1 MLVPPPRLPSS
12 FCHSV
17 GHALARSLSAAIL
30 VPRPPHKMPGEA
42 TETVPATEQELPQ
55 PQAETAVLPMPSA
68 LNVSAALGQPA
79 PAPPCSLA
87 PQQSPLV
94 TANQPSPFPSPSISS
109 TPFEVPFPQPPSETV
124 PLGTAPHTPTFLP
137 HLIGPPISPAALAL
151 ASPMIGPTQKGVRS
165 SSTPLSLVAVAPHS
179 AQKSSVSPPHPPSLP
194 LSVAVA
200 ESGPL
205 ASIAPLEPKASASQ
219 KPSQVV
225 PNLKGAAPNPPDV
238 VGVFPSHLET
248 PLASLPPG
256 LASCP
261 QTLSVTSPIKG
272 IPVSSALVPQ
282 NMLNL
287 NLNRPVSSPAQNTVT
302 PNILPAPPTSLGS
315 PLPLL
320 HHSSLDSPIQPLR
333 QSGPGAV
340 SDPTVS
346 NTISV
351 DHSAAEASY
360 PSERSVI
367 PPLPSR
373 HELVSDSVA
382 ALSVRA
388 PASALAPS
396 VDRGN
401 SAVTSVICSP
411 PGCSGTAAA
420 LLSPTA
426 SLIPKGSNVTQ
437 QPLVTQIP
445 ASPKTGLK
453 ETPVSSV
460 GANQPAVDN
469 RSTISIAPA
478 TFMSP
483 PVSSGPVSSKDVTSP
498 ASSLV
503 AAAAPV
509 SATLGMPVAP
519 PPATEGL
526 KNLPASAL
534 VNVGA
539 PISPTQLGLCTRKD
553 PTLLPLAVAAHKES
567 PSPQSTLLLEVPSGA
582 TATKTAEGPAP
593 VVRAANATNSSLGAA
608 PSTAIKTDPVS
619 LSLKCPVAA
628 PAMAPLVL
636 ESSDPKEL
644 APRTVKGASA
654 SKTSITTT
662 SPLVPL
668 APEVCP
674 VSVAFNPQD
683 VSLSTTTE
691 ALAPEIPRSLPFPA
705 PIPTGISFSGT
716 KKGISS
722 VVSLA
727 SSPEEHPED
736 LGASVSSKGTM
747 VYPADSLSGM
757 SPQTKRPSSK
767 KGSPI
772 PDVSP
777 ATLSSLSPLEAA
789 LLPGTCLSFQGPTDS
804 LELSPVPSSSK
815 GTPVPSTVAPP
826 FPAPTETSIS
836 PQKAP
841 VTLFFKDTPAVP
853 AEIPPSPPKTMEATA
868 SKLVP
873 LIQPPKVA
881 PIVPDVTPTSPKNTP
896 ATPVP
901 KDTSATLS
909 LKSVPAMTSLSPPK
923 APAAPCPTGAPTAPT
938 EIAPSLKNAPATI
951 TPKVATTLPDVTPP
965 SPQKTPKSPKG
976 TPAVTPSSPPKS
988 EAFSEPLTSLS
999 LKGAPTA
1006 LAGPTSPTRTPKTAA
1021 PKETLPEGVP
1031 TVPLEISPSL
1041 KKTSKTVASSESSAS
1056 SSKRAPKISAPKETP
1071 TPSDGVT
1078 TASLEIPPSPKTEAP
1093 KEIPVTSS
1101 PKGAPATLAESPASV
1116 KKLPKTAPKET
1127 PATPSVGVLAVPVEI
1142 SPSPKKAS
1150 KTAAPNE
1157 NSTSSQKKSPKTSA
1171 PPSEGVTTAL
1181 PEITPSPKKGPKTTA
1196 QKQIPVTS
1204 SPKGAPAALAESPAS
1219 PKRSSKTATP
1229 KETPATPS
1237 PELVTAVPLEIPLSP
1252 KKTPQSAAPKE
1263 SSAPSSGVMTAPQE
1277 IPHSPTTAAP
1287 KQVPMTPSTKGA
1299 PTILA
1304 ESPASPKKASK
1315 TAAPKEAPIT
1325 PSPEGVT
1332 AVPVEISPSSKK
1344 APKTAAPKE
1353 NSATSSP
1360 KKLPKT
1366 AAPKE
1371 TPTTSEGVTIAP
1383 LELPSPKQVPGTPST
1398 KGAPTTLAESP
1409 ASPKKASKTAVPK
1422 EAPTTPSSEG
1432 ISAMPL
1438 EMALSPKKA
1447 PKTAAPKENSAVPSP
1462 KRSPKTAAPKEASA
1476 SSSEGVTTA
1485 PQEISPPIAAPKQVP
1500 VTPSTKGAPTNL
1512 AESPASPKKAPKT
1525 VASKETSVTPSP
1537 QRASRTAAP
1546 KETPATPT
1554 PESVTA
1560 VPLEIPLS
1568 PQKTSKTAT
1577 PKETSAMSTS
1587 QRTSKTSTPKEIPAQ
1602 PSKGVSVGPLET
1614 PSPRKTP
1621 KLSGPKEA
1629 PIIPSPEGV
1638 VAGPLEIPSAPKKA
1652 PKMAGPKE
1660 TPSKLSSEGVTAV
1673 PLEIARSPKKTSKTA
1688 APKENS
1694 AMPSAKRSLKTA
1706 APKETEPS
1714 SKGVITAPLE
1724 TVPFPQKAHKTA
1736 GPNKTPA
1743 VSPEGVTTAPREN
1756 PPTLQKASAPIAPRA
1771 IPADT
1776 QEITVSLRETPIT
1789 PAILPVKNPSSRKKA
1804 ATPVALKE
1812 APAVLSPSAVPAIIP
1827 PSPSKSP
1834 KTPSSKKAPRTSPP
1848 EEFLA
1853 DPSLEAVTT
1862 SLPEMASSSQK
1873 APATTAPK
1881 ENSATQSVK
1890 CNSTVTAVSPISK
1903 KTPAAPSPGGAS
1915 TAPTGTSLSPSPPV
1929 KIFSSKKAPVPTSP
1943 ERAPIAPTAVATR
1956 EVTTVPTSKKAPAT
1970 ETSKETSTAPSPKET
1985 PTISSVVPISPKEI
1999 PTASFSQRSQAPK
2012 ETLGTSTSKGV
2023 VTPTINSPLAPK
2035 KAPSSKEVPILSSIT
2050 PSPKDSPPSTGTV
2063 SPQASEKL
2071 PAKKDVLA
2079 APTSES
2085 ALVITTPVQKGPKAK
2100 KNSSKCSD
2108 PSTKKDTKGLLS
2120 AVALAP
2126 QTVNVEKDSS
2136 KSAKA
2141 LPVCPAKG
2149 NVCLHSPKG
2158 PEAASPESQIA
2169 TPLTAITSDKALP
2182 EAESAPVT
2190 PKPTPP
2196 APLTLAPSPVPPLLP
2211 KQPFLQSSSGS
2222 VLESPSKLPAPADED
2237 ELPPLI
2243 PPEVVSGGVPF
2254 QPVLVN
2260 MPTPKPAGIPAPA
2273 PSAKHPVL
2281 KNDKGSGTES
2291 DSDESVPELEEQDST
2306 QTATQQAQLAAAAE
2320 IDEEPVSKAKQSRS
2334 EKKARKAMSKLGLRQ
2349 VTGVTRV
2356 TIRKS
2361 KNILFVITKPD
2372 VYKSP
2377 ASDTYIVFGEAKIE
2391 DLSQQAQLAAAEKFK
2406 VQGEAVSNIQ
2416 ENTQTPTVQEESEE
2430 EEVDETGV
2438 EVKDIELVMSQANV
2452 SRAKAVRAL
2461 KNNSN
2466 DIVNA
2471 IMELTM

>member
-1 MLVPPPRLPSS
+1 MLVPPPQLPAS

-30 VPRPPHKMPGEA
+30 VPCPPHKYLTLGWAGAFPQLIRASCLFPSEMPGEA

-55 PQAETAVLPMPSA
+55 PQAETAVLPMSSA
-68 LNVSAALGQPA
+68 LNVSAAVGQPA

-94 TANQPSPFPSPSISS
+94 IANQPSPFPSPSISS
-109 TPFEVPFPQPPSETV
+109 TPFEVPFPQPSSETV
-124 PLGTAPHTPTFLP
+124 PLGPAPHTPTFLP

-151 ASPMIGPTQKGVRS
+151 ASPMIGLTQKGARS

-179 AQKSSVSPPHPPSLP
+179 AQKSSVSAPHPPSLP
-194 LSVAVA
+194 SSVAVA

-205 ASIAPLEPKASASQ
+205 ASIAPLEPKVSTSQ

-225 PNLKGAAPNPPDV
+225 PNLKGTAPSPPDV

-248 PLASLPPG
+248 PLASVPLG

-261 QTLSVTSPIKG
+261 QTLSHTSPVKG
-272 IPVSSALVPQ
+272 IPISSALVPQ

-287 NLNRPVSSPAQNTVT
+287 NLNRPVSSPAQNTIT

-320 HHSSLDSPIQPLR
+320 HHGSLGSPIQPLH

-351 DHSAAEASY
+351 DHSAVEASY
-360 PSERSVI
+360 PSEPSVI

-373 HELVSDSVA
+373 HELVADSIG
-382 ALSVRA
+382 ALSVGT

-411 PGCSGTAAA
+411 PGCSGTTAAS
-420 LLSPTA
+420 LSPLA

-453 ETPVSSV
+453 EAPVSCV
-460 GANQPAVDN
+460 GAIQPAMVN
-469 RSTISIAPA
+469 PSTISIAPA

-483 PVSSGPVSSKDVTSP
+483 SVSSGPVSNKDITSP

-503 AAAAPV
+503 APAAPV
-509 SATLGMPVAP
+509 SATLGVPVSS

-526 KNLPASAL
+526 KNLPTSAL
-534 VNVGA
+534 VNVEA
-539 PISPTQLGLCTRKD
+539 PISPAQVGVCTGKD
-553 PTLLPLAVAAHKES
+553 PTLLPLAAYKES
-567 PSPQSTLLLEVPSGA
+567 PSPQSTSLLD
-582 TATKTAEGPAP
+582 TATKKTAEGPSP
-593 VVRAANATNSSLGAA
+593 VARAAIATSSSLGAD

-628 PAMAPLVL
+628 PAMAPFLL

-644 APRTVKGASA
+644 PPRTVKGASA
-654 SKTSITTT
+654 SKTSITIS

-668 APEVCP
+668 ASEVCP
-674 VSVAFNPQD
+674 MSVAFNPQN

-705 PIPTGISFSGT
+705 PVPTGISFSGA
-716 KKGISS
+716 KKVEGISS

-727 SSPEEHPED
+727 SSPEGHTED
-736 LGASVSSKGTM
+736 SGGSVSSKGTL

-767 KGSPI
+767 KGSAI
-772 PDVSP
+772 SDVSP

-789 LLPGTCLSFQGPTDS
+789 LLPGACLSFQDSTDS
-804 LELSPVPSSSK
+804 LELSPVSSSSK

-826 FPAPTETSIS
+826 FHKGAPIAPTETSIS

-841 VTLFFKDTPAVP
+841 ATLFFKDSPTVP
-853 AEIPPSPPKTMEATA
+853 AEIPPSPPKTIEATA
-868 SKLVP
+868 PKLVP
-873 LIQPPKVA
+873 LIQLPKVA
-881 PIVPDVTPTSPKNTP
+881 PIVPDVTPTSPKKTP
-896 ATPVP
+896 TTPVP

-909 LKSVPAMTSLSPPK
+909 LKSVPAVTSLSPPK
-923 APAAPCPTGAPTAPT
+923 APAAPSPNGAPIAPT
-938 EIAPSLKNAPATI
+938 EIASSLKNAPATI
-951 TPKVATTLPDVTPP
+951 TPKVATTLPDVTSP

-976 TPAVTPSSPPKS
+976 APAVTPPSPPKS
-988 EAFSEPLTSLS
+988 EAFSEPLISLS

-1041 KKTSKTVASSESSAS
+1041 KKTSKTVVPSESSTAS
-1056 SSKRAPKISAPKETP
+1056 SSKRSPKISAPKETP

-1078 TASLEIPPSPKTEAP
+1078 TASLEIPPSPKTVSP
-1093 KEIPVTSS
+1093 KEVPVTSS
-1101 PKGAPATLAESPASV
+1101 PKGAPATLAESPASL
-1116 KKLPKTAPKET
+1116 KKLPKTVAPKET
-1127 PATPSVGVLAVPVEI
+1127 SATPPVGVLAVPVEI

-1157 NSTSSQKKSPKTSA
+1157 NSTSSPKKSPKTSA
-1171 PPSEGVTTAL
+1171 PPSEGVTTAPL
-1181 PEITPSPKKGPKTTA
+1181 EITPSPKKSPRTTA
-1196 QKQIPVTS
+1196 QKQIPATS
-1204 SPKGAPAALAESPAS
+1204 SPKGAPTTLAESPAS
-1219 PKRSSKTATP
+1219 PKRSPKTATP

-1237 PELVTAVPLEIPLSP
+1237 PEGVTAVPLQISLSP
-1252 KKTPQSAAPKE
+1252 KRAPQSAVPKE
-1263 SSAPSSGVMTAPQE
+1263 SSAPSSEEVLSAPQE
-1277 IPHSPTTAAP
+1277 ISHSPATAAP
-1287 KQVPMTPSTKGA
+1287 KQVPVTPSTKGA
-1299 PTILA
+1299 PTTLT

-1315 TAAPKEAPIT
+1315 TAAPKETPIT
-1325 PSPEGVT
+1325 PSSEGIT
-1332 AVPVEISPSSKK
+1332 AVPVEISLSSKK

-1360 KKLPKT
+1360 KRLP
-1366 AAPKE
+1366 
-1371 TPTTSEGVTIAP
+1371 
-1383 LELPSPKQVPGTPST
+1383 
-1398 KGAPTTLAESP
+1398 
-1409 ASPKKASKTAVPK
+1409 KTAVPK

-1432 ISAMPL
+1432 ITAMPL

-1462 KRSPKTAAPKEASA
+1462 KKSPKTAAPKEALA
-1476 SSSEGVTTA
+1476 PSSEGVTTA
-1485 PQEISPPIAAPKQVP
+1485 PQEISSTPIAAPKQVP
-1500 VTPSTKGAPTNL
+1500 MTKGAPATL
-1512 AESPASPKKAPKT
+1512 AESPASAKKTPKT
-1525 VASKETSVTPSP
+1525 AAPKETSVTPSP
-1537 QRASRTAAP
+1537 QRASRTTTP
-1546 KETPATPT
+1546 KETPATTT
-1554 PESVTA
+1554 PESVAA

-1577 PKETSAMSTS
+1577 PKETSAMTTS
-1587 QRTSKTSTPKEIPAQ
+1587 QRASKTSTPKEIPAQ

-1614 PSPRKTP
+1614 PSPRKAP
-1621 KLSGPKEA
+1621 KMSGPKEA
-1629 PIIPSPEGV
+1629 PTVPSPEGV
-1638 VAGPLEIPSAPKKA
+1638 IAGPLEIPSAPKKA

-1660 TPSKLSSEGVTAV
+1660 TPAKLSSEEVTAV
-1673 PLEIARSPKKTSKTA
+1673 PLEITCSPKKTSKTA

-1694 AMPSAKRSLKTA
+1694 AMPSPKRSLKTA
-1706 APKETEPS
+1706 APKETSTPS
-1714 SKGVITAPLE
+1714 SKGVTTAPLE
-1724 TVPFPQKAHKTA
+1724 PVSFPQKALKTA
-1736 GPNKTPA
+1736 EPKEIPA
-1743 VSPEGVTTAPREN
+1743 VSPEGVTTAPCEN
-1756 PPTLQKASAPIAPRA
+1756 PPSLQKASAPTAPRA
-1771 IPADT
+1771 IPAYT
-1776 QEITVSLRETPIT
+1776 QEIAVSFGETPIT
-1789 PAILPVKNPSSRKKA
+1789 PAVPPVKNPSSRKKA
-1804 ATPVALKE
+1804 TAMPVALKE
-1812 APAVLSPSAVPAIIP
+1812 APAALSPSAAPAMIP

-1834 KTPSSKKAPRTSPP
+1834 KASSSKKAPRTSPP
-1848 EEFLA
+1848 KEFLA
-1853 DPSLEAVTT
+1853 DPSLEAVT

-1881 ENSATQSVK
+1881 ENSTTQSIK
-1890 CNSTVTAVSPISK
+1890 CNSTITTVTPISK

-1915 TAPTGTSLSPSPPV
+1915 IAPTGTSLSPNPPV
-1929 KIFSSKKAPVPTSP
+1929 KIFPSNKALAPTSP
-1943 ERAPIAPTAVATR
+1943 ERAPI
-1956 EVTTVPTSKKAPAT
+1956 VPTSKKVLAT
-1970 ETSKETSTAPSPKET
+1970 ETSKEASTAPSPKGT
-1985 PTISSVVPISPKEI
+1985 PTISSVVPISSKEI
-1999 PTASFSQRSQAPK
+1999 PTTSFSQRSQAPK
-2012 ETLGTSTSKGV
+2012 ETLETSTSKGA
-2023 VTPTINSPLAPK
+2023 VTPTINSPLAQK
-2035 KAPSSKEVPILSSIT
+2035 RAPSSKEVPILSSIT
-2050 PSPKDSPPSTGTV
+2050 PYPKDSPPSTGTV

-2071 PAKKDVLA
+2071 PAKDPAALKEALA
-2079 APTSES
+2079 APTPES
-2085 ALVITTPVQKGPKAK
+2085 ALVITTPVHKGPKAK
-2100 KNSSKCSD
+2100 KNSSPPKCSD

-2126 QTVNVEKDSS
+2126 QTVTVEKDSS

-2158 PEAASPESQIA
+2158 PEGASPQSQIA
-2169 TPLTAITSDKALP
+2169 TPTTAVTFDKALP
-2182 EAESAPVT
+2182 EAGSAPVT
-2190 PKPTPP
+2190 PKPTLP

>member
-1 MLVPPPRLPSS
+1 MWVPPPRLPAS
-12 FCHSV
+12 FCSSV

-30 VPRPPHKMPGEA
+30 VPRPQHKMPGEA

-55 PQAETAVLPMPSA
+55 PQAETAVLPMSSA

-109 TPFEVPFPQPPSETV
+109 TPFEVSFPQPSSETTV

-151 ASPMIGPTQKGVRS
+151 ASPMIGPAQKGVRS
-165 SSTPLSLVAVAPHS
+165 SLTPLSLVAVAPHS
-179 AQKSSVSPPHPPSLP
+179 AQKSSISPPHPPSLP
-194 LSVAVA
+194 SSVAVA

-205 ASIAPLEPKASASQ
+205 ASIAPLEPKTSSK

-225 PNLKGAAPNPPDV
+225 PNLKSATPSPPDV

-248 PLASLPPG
+248 PLTSAPPG

-261 QTLSVTSPIKG
+261 QTPSITSPIKG
-272 IPVSSALVPQ
+272 ISISSALMPQ

-287 NLNRPVSSPAQNTVT
+287 NLNRPVSSPAQNT
-302 PNILPAPPTSLGS
+302 PHILPAPPTSLGS

-320 HHSSLDSPIQPLR
+320 HHSSLDSPVRPLR

-351 DHSAAEASY
+351 DHSAVETSY
-360 PSERSVI
+360 PSERTVI
-367 PPLPSR
+367 PPPPSR
-373 HELVSDSVA
+373 HELVADSVA
-382 ALSVRA
+382 ALSVGT

-411 PGCSGTAAA
+411 PGSLAATTAATS
-420 LLSPTA
+420 LSPMA

-437 QPLVTQIP
+437 QLLVTQIP
-445 ASPKTGLK
+445 ASSKTGLK
-453 ETPVSSV
+453 ETPVSCV
-460 GANQPAVDN
+460 GATQPALDN
-469 RSTISIAPA
+469 PSTISVAPA

-483 PVSSGPVSSKDVTSP
+483 PVSSGPVSSKDETSP

-503 AAAAPV
+503 VPAAPV
-509 SATLGMPVAP
+509 SATLEVPVSP

-526 KNLPASAL
+526 KSLPTPAL

-539 PISPTQLGLCTRKD
+539 PISPAQVGLCTRKD
-553 PTLLPLAVAAHKES
+553 PTLLPLALAAHKQS
-567 PSPQSTLLLEVPSGA
+567 PSPQSSALLEVPSRA
-582 TATKTAEGPAP
+582 TATKTTEGPAP
-593 VVRAANATNSSLGAA
+593 VARAAIATSSFPGAD

-619 LSLKCPVAA
+619 LSLKCPVTA
-628 PAMAPLVL
+628 PAMAQFLL

-644 APRTVKGASA
+644 APRTVTGASA

-662 SPLVPL
+662 APLVPL
-668 APEVCP
+668 ASEVCP
-674 VSVAFNPQD
+674 VSVGFNPQN

-705 PIPTGISFSGT
+705 PIPAGISFSGA
-716 KKGISS
+716 KKVEDISY

-727 SSPEEHPED
+727 SSPEGHPED
-736 LGASVSSKGTM
+736 SGASVSSEGTL
-747 VYPADSLSGM
+747 VYSLSDM

-767 KGSPI
+767 KGSAI

-789 LLPGTCLSFQGPTDS
+789 LFPGACLSFQGPTDS
-804 LELSPVPSSSK
+804 LELSPIPSSSK
-815 GTPVPSTVAPP
+815 GTPVPSTVALP
-826 FPAPTETSIS
+826 FPQGAPVAPTETSMS

-841 VTLFFKDTPAVP
+841 ATLVFKDNPAVP
-853 AEIPPSPPKTMEATA
+853 AEIPPSPPKTVEATA

-873 LIQPPKVA
+873 LIQPPKVT
-881 PIVPDVTPTSPKNTP
+881 PIVPDVTPTSPKKTP
-896 ATPVP
+896 ITPVP
-901 KDTSATLS
+901 KDTSATQS
-909 LKSVPAMTSLSPPK
+909 LKSVPAVTSLSPSK
-923 APAAPCPTGAPTAPT
+923 APAAPSLNGASIAPTDV
-938 EIAPSLKNAPATI
+938 APSLKNAPATI
-951 TPKVATTLPDVTPP
+951 TPKVAATLPDVSSP

-976 TPAVTPSSPPKS
+976 APAVTLPSPPKS
-988 EAFSEPLTSLS
+988 EVFSEPLTSL
-999 LKGAPTA
+999 KGTPTA
-1006 LAGPTSPTRTPKTAA
+1006 VAGPISPTRTPKTSA
-1021 PKETLPEGVP
+1021 L
-1031 TVPLEISPSL
+1031 
-1041 KKTSKTVASSESSAS
+1041 SESSTAS
-1056 SSKRAPKISAPKETP
+1056 SSKRSPKISAPRETA

-1078 TASLEIPPSPKTEAP
+1078 TASLEIPPAPKTVAP
-1093 KEIPVTSS
+1093 KEVPVTSS
-1101 PKGAPATLAESPASV
+1101 PKGAPATLAESPASL
-1116 KKLPKTAPKET
+1116 KKLPKTAVPKET
-1127 PATPSVGVLAVPVEI
+1127 PATPSVGVLAGPIEV

-1150 KTAAPNE
+1150 KMAAPNE
-1157 NSTSSQKKSPKTSA
+1157 NSTSSPKRTPKTAAPKEISA
-1171 PPSEGVTTAL
+1171 PPSEGVTTAPL
-1181 PEITPSPKKGPKTTA
+1181 EITPLKKAPKTTA
-1196 QKQIPVTS
+1196 QKQIPMTS
-1204 SPKGAPAALAESPAS
+1204 SPKAAPSILAESPAS
-1219 PKRSSKTATP
+1219 PKRTP

-1237 PELVTAVPLEIPLSP
+1237 PEGVTAVPLEIALSP
-1252 KKTPQSAAPKE
+1252 QKAPQSAASKV
-1263 SSAPSSGVMTAPQE
+1263 SSPLSSGVMTAPQE
-1277 IPHSPTTAAP
+1277 IPHSPPTAAP
-1287 KQVPMTPSTKGA
+1287 KQVPVNPSTKGA
-1299 PTILA
+1299 PNTLA

-1315 TAAPKEAPIT
+1315 TAAPKE
-1325 PSPEGVT
+1325 
-1332 AVPVEISPSSKK
+1332 
-1344 APKTAAPKE
+1344 
-1353 NSATSSP
+1353 
-1360 KKLPKT
+1360 
-1366 AAPKE
+1366 
-1371 TPTTSEGVTIAP
+1371 
-1383 LELPSPKQVPGTPST
+1383 
-1398 KGAPTTLAESP
+1398 
-1409 ASPKKASKTAVPK
+1409 
-1422 EAPTTPSSEG
+1422 
-1432 ISAMPL
+1432 
-1438 EMALSPKKA
+1438 
-1447 PKTAAPKENSAVPSP
+1447 
-1462 KRSPKTAAPKEASA
+1462 
-1476 SSSEGVTTA
+1476 
-1485 PQEISPPIAAPKQVP
+1485 
-1500 VTPSTKGAPTNL
+1500 
-1512 AESPASPKKAPKT
+1512 
-1525 VASKETSVTPSP
+1525 TSVTPSP
-1537 QRASRTAAP
+1537 QRVSRTTAP

-1554 PESVTA
+1554 PESITA

-1577 PKETSAMSTS
+1577 PKETSTSTS
-1587 QRTSKTSTPKEIPAQ
+1587 QRASKTSTPKEILAQ

-1614 PSPRKTP
+1614 PSPRKAP
-1621 KLSGPKEA
+1621 KMSGPKEA
-1629 PIIPSPEGV
+1629 PTVPEGV
-1638 VAGPLEIPSAPKKA
+1638 IAGPLEIPSAPKKA
-1652 PKMAGPKE
+1652 PKMSGPKE
-1660 TPSKLSSEGVTAV
+1660 TPAKLCSEGVTAV
-1673 PLEIARSPKKTSKTA
+1673 PLEITRSPKKTSKTA
-1688 APKENS
+1688 SLKENS
-1694 AMPSAKRSLKTA
+1694 AIPSPKRSLKTA
-1706 APKETEPS
+1706 TPKETSTPS
-1714 SKGVITAPLE
+1714 SKGVTTAPLE
-1724 TVPFPQKAHKTA
+1724 TVPFPQKALKTA
-1736 GPNKTPA
+1736 GPKETPA
-1743 VSPEGVTTAPREN
+1743 VSSEGVTTAPCEN
-1756 PPTLQKASAPIAPRA
+1756 PPTLQKASAPTSPRA

-1776 QEITVSLRETPIT
+1776 QEIAVSLPETPMT
-1789 PAILPVKNPSSRKKA
+1789 PAVSPVKNPSSGKKA
-1804 ATPVALKE
+1804 SMPGALKE
-1812 APAVLSPSAVPAIIP
+1812 APAAQSPSAAPDMIP
-1827 PSPSKSP
+1827 PSPSKRP
-1834 KTPSSKKAPRTSPP
+1834 KMPSSKKAPRTSPP
-1848 EEFLA
+1848 KEFLA
-1853 DPSLEAVTT
+1853 DPSLEAITT
-1862 SLPEMASSSQK
+1862 SLPEMASSLQK

-1881 ENSATQSVK
+1881 ESSTTQSVK
-1890 CNSTVTAVSPISK
+1890 CNSTVKTVTPISK
-1903 KTPAAPSPGGAS
+1903 KIPAAPSPGGAS
-1915 TAPTGTSLSPSPPV
+1915 TAPTGISLSPSTPV
-1929 KIFSSKKAPVPTSP
+1929 KIFPSNKAPAPTSP
-1943 ERAPIAPTAVATR
+1943 ERALITPTAVATR

-1970 ETSKETSTAPSPKET
+1970 ETSKETSTAPSPKGT
-1985 PTISSVVPISPKEI
+1985 PSISSVVPISPREV

-2012 ETLGTSTSKGV
+2012 EILETSTSKGV
-2023 VTPTINSPLAPK
+2023 VTPTINSPLAAK
-2035 KAPSSKEVPILSSIT
+2035 KASSSKEVPT
-2050 PSPKDSPPSTGTV
+2050 KDSPPSTGTV

-2071 PAKKDVLA
+2071 PLKKDPTALKEVFA
-2079 APTSES
+2079 APTPES

-2100 KNSSKCSD
+2100 KNSSPPKCSD

-2126 QTVNVEKDSS
+2126 LTVPVEKDSS
-2136 KSAKA
+2136 KSAK
-2141 LPVCPAKG
+2141 G
-2149 NVCLHSPKG
+2149 NICLHSPKG

-2169 TPLTAITSDKALP
+2169 TPLAAITSDKALP
-2182 EAESAPVT
+2182 ETGSAPVT
-2190 PKPTPP
+2190 PKSTPP

-2211 KQPFLQSSSGS
+2211 KQPFLQSSSES

>member
-1 MLVPPPRLPSS
+1 MLAPPPRLPSS

-17 GHALARSLSAAIL
+17 GHALPRSLSAAIL
-30 VPRPPHKMPGEA
+30 VPRPSHKMPGEA

-55 PQAETAVLPMPSA
+55 PQAETAVLPMSSA
-68 LNVSAALGQPA
+68 LNVSAALGQSA

-109 TPFEVPFPQPPSETV
+109 TPFEVPFPQPSSETV

-151 ASPMIGPTQKGVRS
+151 ASPMIGPTQKGARS
-165 SSTPLSLVAVAPHS
+165 SLTPLSLVAVAPHS

-194 LSVAVA
+194 SSVAVV

-205 ASIAPLEPKASASQ
+205 SSIAPLEPTASTSQ

-225 PNLKGAAPNPPDV
+225 PSLKGAAPSPPDV

-248 PLASLPPG
+248 SLASPPPG

-272 IPVSSALVPQ
+272 IPISSALVPQ

-287 NLNRPVSSPAQNTVT
+287 NLNRPVSSPAQNTIT
-302 PNILPAPPTSLGS
+302 PNILPAPPTPLGS
-315 PLPLL
+315 PLPLV
-320 HHSSLDSPIQPLR
+320 HHSSLDSPVQPLR

-351 DHSAAEASY
+351 AHSAVEASY
-360 PSERSVI
+360 PSERSII

-373 HELVSDSVA
+373 HELVAGSVA
-382 ALSVRA
+382 ALSVRT
-388 PASALAPS
+388 PASALVPS
-396 VDRGN
+396 VDKSN
-401 SAVTSVICSP
+401 SAVTGVICSP

-420 LLSPTA
+420 SLSPMA

-453 ETPVSSV
+453 ETPVPCV
-460 GANQPAVDN
+460 GTIQPAMDN
-469 RSTISIAPA
+469 PSTISVAPA

-483 PVSSGPVSSKDVTSP
+483 PVSSGPASTKDVTSP

-503 AAAAPV
+503 TPAAPV
-509 SATLGMPVAP
+509 SASLGVPVSP

-526 KNLPASAL
+526 KNLPTSAL

-539 PISPTQLGLCTRKD
+539 PISPTQVGLCTRKD
-553 PTLLPLAVAAHKES
+553 PTLFALAAHKES
-567 PSPQSTLLLEVPSGA
+567 PSPQSTSLLEVPSGA
-582 TATKTAEGPAP
+582 TETKTAEGPAP
-593 VVRAANATNSSLGAA
+593 VARTAIATSSSLGAD

-619 LSLKCPVAA
+619 LSLKCPVVA
-628 PAMAPLVL
+628 PAMAPFLL

-668 APEVCP
+668 ASEICP
-674 VSVAFNPQD
+674 VSVAFNPQN

-691 ALAPEIPRSLPFPA
+691 ASAPEIPRSLSFPA
-705 PIPTGISFSGT
+705 PIPTGISFSGA
-716 KKGISS
+716 KKVEGISS

-727 SSPEEHPED
+727 SSPEGHPED
-736 LGASVSSKGTM
+736 SGASVSSKGTLI
-747 VYPADSLSGM
+747 YPADSLSSM

-767 KGSPI
+767 KGSAI

-789 LLPGTCLSFQGPTDS
+789 LLPGACLSFQGPTDS
-804 LELSPVPSSSK
+804 VELSRVPSSSK
-815 GTPVPSTVAPP
+815 GIPIPSTVAPP

-841 VTLFFKDTPAVP
+841 ATLFFKDTPAVP
-853 AEIPPSPPKTMEATA
+853 AEIPPSPTKTIEATA

-881 PIVPDVTPTSPKNTP
+881 PIVPDVTPTSPQKTP
-896 ATPVP
+896 AALP

-909 LKSVPAMTSLSPPK
+909 LKSVPAVTSLSPPK
-923 APAAPCPTGAPTAPT
+923 APAAPSPNGAPIAPT

-951 TPKVATTLPDVTPP
+951 TPKVATTLSDVTSP

-976 TPAVTPSSPPKS
+976 APAMTPPSPPKS

-1041 KKTSKTVASSESSAS
+1041 KNTSKTVGPSESSTAS
-1056 SSKRAPKISAPKETP
+1056 SSKRSPKISVPKETP
-1071 TPSDGVT
+1071 TPSDGVI
-1078 TASLEIPPSPKTEAP
+1078 TASLEIPPSPKTVAP
-1093 KEIPVTSS
+1093 KEVPVTSS
-1101 PKGAPATLAESPASV
+1101 PKGAPATLAESPASL
-1116 KKLPKTAPKET
+1116 KKLPKTAAPKET
-1127 PATPSVGVLAVPVEI
+1127 PATPSIGVLAVPVEI
-1142 SPSPKKAS
+1142 SPSPKKS
-1150 KTAAPNE
+1150 PKTAAPKE
-1157 NSTSSQKKSPKTSA
+1157 ISA
-1171 PPSEGVTTAL
+1171 PPSEGVTTAS
-1181 PEITPSPKKGPKTTA
+1181 PEITPSPKKAPKTTA

-1204 SPKGAPAALAESPAS
+1204 SPKGAPTALAESPAS
-1219 PKRSSKTATP
+1219 PKRSS
-1229 KETPATPS
+1229 ETPATPS
-1237 PELVTAVPLEIPLSP
+1237 PEGVTAVPLEIPLSP
-1252 KKTPQSAAPKE
+1252 KKAPQSAAPKE
-1263 SSAPSSGVMTAPQE
+1263 SSALSSDGVTTVPQE
-1277 IPHSPTTAAP
+1277 IPHFPPTAAP
-1287 KQVPMTPSTKGA
+1287 KQVP
-1299 PTILA
+1299 
-1304 ESPASPKKASK
+1304 
-1315 TAAPKEAPIT
+1315 
-1325 PSPEGVT
+1325 V
-1332 AVPVEISPSSKK
+1332 
-1344 APKTAAPKE
+1344 
-1353 NSATSSP
+1353 
-1360 KKLPKT
+1360 
-1366 AAPKE
+1366 
-1371 TPTTSEGVTIAP
+1371 
-1383 LELPSPKQVPGTPST
+1383 TPST

-1409 ASPKKASKTAVPK
+1409 ASPKKASKTAAPKETPITPSSEGITAVPVEVSPSSKKAPKTAAPKENSVTASPKRLPKTTAPKETPATSEGLAIVPLELPSPKRGPKTAVPK
-1422 EAPTTPSSEG
+1422 EAPTTPSSED
-1432 ISAMPL
+1432 ITAMPL

-1476 SSSEGVTTA
+1476 PSSEGVTTA
-1485 PQEISPPIAAPKQVP
+1485 PQEISSPLVAAPKQVP
-1500 VTPSTKGAPTNL
+1500 VTPSTKGAPTL
-1512 AESPASPKKAPKT
+1512 AESPASPKRAPKT
-1525 VASKETSVTPSP
+1525 AAPKETSVTPSP
-1537 QRASRTAAP
+1537 QRASRTAAS

-1568 PQKTSKTAT
+1568 PQKTSKTAA
-1577 PKETSAMSTS
+1577 PKETSATSTS

-1614 PSPRKTP
+1614 SSPRKAP
-1621 KLSGPKEA
+1621 KMSGPKDA
-1629 PIIPSPEGV
+1629 PTVPSPEGV
-1638 VAGPLEIPSAPKKA
+1638 VDGPLEIPSAPKKV
-1652 PKMAGPKE
+1652 PKMAGPRE
-1660 TPSKLSSEGVTAV
+1660 TPAKLSSEGVTAG
-1673 PLEIARSPKKTSKTA
+1673 PLEITRSPKKTSKTA

-1694 AMPSAKRSLKTA
+1694 AMPSPKRSPKTA
-1706 APKETEPS
+1706 APKETKPS

-1724 TVPFPQKAHKTA
+1724 TVPFPQKALKTA
-1736 GPNKTPA
+1736 GPKETPA
-1743 VSPEGVTTAPREN
+1743 VSPEGVTTAPCEN
-1756 PPTLQKASAPIAPRA
+1756 PPTLQKASAPTAPRA
-1771 IPADT
+1771 NPADT
-1776 QEITVSLRETPIT
+1776 QDAVSLGETPIT
-1789 PAILPVKNPSSRKKA
+1789 PAVPPVKNASSRKKA
-1804 ATPVALKE
+1804 AMPVALKE
-1812 APAVLSPSAVPAIIP
+1812 TPAALSPNAAPAMIP

-1848 EEFLA
+1848 KEFLT
-1853 DPSLEAVTT
+1853 DPSLDAVTT
-1862 SLPEMASSSQK
+1862 SLPEVASSSQK
-1873 APATTAPK
+1873 APATAAPK
-1881 ENSATQSVK
+1881 ENSTTQPIK
-1890 CNSTVTAVSPISK
+1890 CNSTVTTVTPISK

-1915 TAPTGTSLSPSPPV
+1915 TAPSGTSLSQSPPV
-1929 KIFSSKKAPVPTSP
+1929 KIFPSDKAPVSTSP

-1970 ETSKETSTAPSPKET
+1970 ETSKETSTAPSPKGT
-1985 PTISSVVPISPKEI
+1985 PTISSMVPVSPKEV

-2012 ETLGTSTSKGV
+2012 ETLETSTSKGV
-2023 VTPTINSPLAPK
+2023 ATPTINSPLAPK

-2050 PSPKDSPPSTGTV
+2050 PFPKDSPPSTGTI
-2063 SPQASEKL
+2063 SPLASEKL
-2071 PAKKDVLA
+2071 PAKKNPTALKEEVLA

-2085 ALVITTPVQKGPKAK
+2085 TLVITTPVQKGPKAK
-2100 KNSSKCSD
+2100 KNSSPPKCSD

-2126 QTVNVEKDSS
+2126 HTVTVEKDSS

-2169 TPLTAITSDKALP
+2169 TPLTAITSDKPLP
-2182 EAESAPVT
+2182 EAGSAPVT

>member
-1 MLVPPPRLPSS
+1 MLPTWAAQLTFPLPLSPFLFWFLFY
-12 FCHSV
+12 FCFS
-17 GHALARSLSAAIL
+17 
-30 VPRPPHKMPGEA
+30 P
-42 TETVPATEQELPQ
+42 
-55 PQAETAVLPMPSA
+55 AVLPMPSA

-109 TPFEVPFPQPPSETV
+109 IPFEVPFPQPPSETV

-137 HLIGPPISPAALAL
+137 HVIGPPISPAALAL
-151 ASPMIGPTQKGVRS
+151 ASPMIGPTQKGARS

-179 AQKSSVSPPHPPSLP
+179 AQKTSVSPPHPPSLP

-205 ASIAPLEPKASASQ
+205 ASIVPLEPKASASQ

-225 PNLKGAAPNPPDV
+225 PNLKGPAPSPPDV
-238 VGVFPSHLET
+238 VGVFPSCLET

-287 NLNRPVSSPAQNTVT
+287 NLNRPVSSPAQNTIT

-351 DHSAAEASY
+351 DHSAVEASY
-360 PSERSVI
+360 PLERSII

-460 GANQPAVDN
+460 GAIQPAVDN
-469 RSTISIAPA
+469 PNTISIAPA

-503 AAAAPV
+503 AAA
-509 SATLGMPVAP
+509 P

-539 PISPTQLGLCTRKD
+539 PISPTQVGLCTRKD
-553 PTLLPLAVAAHKES
+553 PTLLPLALAAHKES

-593 VVRAANATNSSLGAA
+593 VARAAVATSSSLGAN

-674 VSVAFNPQD
+674 VSVAFNPQN

-705 PIPTGISFSGT
+705 PIPTGISFSGA
-716 KKGISS
+716 KKIEDISS

-727 SSPEEHPED
+727 SSPEGHPED
-736 LGASVSSKGTM
+736 LVASVSSKGTL

-757 SPQTKRPSSK
+757 SPKTKRPSSK

-789 LLPGTCLSFQGPTDS
+789 LLPGACLSFPGRTDS

-815 GTPVPSTVAPP
+815 GTPVCSTVAPP

-836 PQKAP
+836 PKKAP
-841 VTLFFKDTPAVP
+841 ATLFFKDTPAVP
-853 AEIPPSPPKTMEATA
+853 AEIPPSPPKTIEATA

-881 PIVPDVTPTSPKNTP
+881 PIVPDVTPTSPKKTP

-923 APAAPCPTGAPTAPT
+923 APAAPSPNGAPIAPT
-938 EIAPSLKNAPATI
+938 EIAPPLKNAPATI
-951 TPKVATTLPDVTPP
+951 TPKVASTLPDVTPP

-1021 PKETLPEGVP
+1021 PKEILPEGVP

-1041 KKTSKTVASSESSAS
+1041 KKTSKTVASSESSTAS
-1056 SSKRAPKISAPKETP
+1056 SSKGSPKISAPKETP
-1071 TPSDGVT
+1071 APSDGVT

-1093 KEIPVTSS
+1093 KEVPVTLS
-1101 PKGAPATLAESPASV
+1101 PKGAPATLAESPASL
-1116 KKLPKTAPKET
+1116 KKLPKTAAPKET

-1157 NSTSSQKKSPKTSA
+1157 NSTSSQKKFPKTSA

-1181 PEITPSPKKGPKTTA
+1181 PEITPSPKKAPKTTA
-1196 QKQIPVTS
+1196 QKQIPVPS
-1204 SPKGAPAALAESPAS
+1204 SPKGAPATLAQSPAS

-1237 PELVTAVPLEIPLSP
+1237 PEGVTAVPLEIPLSP
-1252 KKTPQSAAPKE
+1252 KKAPQSAAPKE
-1263 SSAPSSGVMTAPQE
+1263 SSAPSSGVMTAQQE
-1277 IPHSPTTAAP
+1277 IPHSPKTEAP
-1287 KQVPMTPSTKGA
+1287 KEVPVTSSPKGA
-1299 PTILA
+1299 PATLA

-1371 TPTTSEGVTIAP
+1371 TPTTSEGATIAP
-1383 LELPSPKQVPGTPST
+1383 LELPSPKQVPVTPST

-1447 PKTAAPKENSAVPSP
+1447 PKTAAPKEASVP
-1462 KRSPKTAAPKEASA
+1462 
-1476 SSSEGVTTA
+1476 SSEGITTA
-1485 PQEISPPIAAPKQVP
+1485 PQEISSPPIAAPKQVP
-1500 VTPSTKGAPTNL
+1500 VTPSTKGAPTTL
-1512 AESPASPKKAPKT
+1512 AESPAFPKKAPKT
-1525 VASKETSVTPSP
+1525 AVPKETSVTPSP

-1568 PQKTSKTAT
+1568 PQKASKTAT
-1577 PKETSAMSTS
+1577 PKETSATSTS

-1629 PIIPSPEGV
+1629 PTIPSPEGV

-1660 TPSKLSSEGVTAV
+1660 TRAKLSSEGVTAG

-1694 AMPSAKRSLKTA
+1694 AMPSPKRSLKTA

-1736 GPNKTPA
+1736 GPKETPA
-1743 VSPEGVTTAPREN
+1743 VSPEGVTTAPCEN
-1756 PPTLQKASAPIAPRA
+1756 PPTLQKASAPIVPRA

-1776 QEITVSLRETPIT
+1776 QEIAVFLGETPIT
-1789 PAILPVKNPSSRKKA
+1789 PAVLPVKNPSSRKKA

-1812 APAVLSPSAVPAIIP
+1812 APAVLSPSAVPAMIP

-1848 EEFLA
+1848 KEFLA

-1890 CNSTVTAVSPISK
+1890 CNSTVTTVAPISK
-1903 KTPAAPSPGGAS
+1903 KTPATPSPGGAA

-1943 ERAPIAPTAVATR
+1943 ERAPLAPTAVATR
-1956 EVTTVPTSKKAPAT
+1956 EVTTVPTSKAPAT
-1970 ETSKETSTAPSPKET
+1970 ETSKETSTAPSPKGT
-1985 PTISSVVPISPKEI
+1985 STISSVVPISPKEV

-2012 ETLGTSTSKGV
+2012 ETLETSTSKGV

-2050 PSPKDSPPSTGTV
+2050 PSPKDSPHSTGTV

-2071 PAKKDVLA
+2071 LAKKDVLA
-2079 APTSES
+2079 VPTSES

-2100 KNSSKCSD
+2100 KNSKCSD

-2136 KSAKA
+2136 KPAKA

-2182 EAESAPVT
+2182 EAGSAPVT

-2281 KNDKGSGTES
+2281 KNDKG
-2291 DSDESVPELEEQDST
+2291 
-2306 QTATQQAQLAAAAE
+2306 
-2320 IDEEPVSKAKQSRS
+2320 IC
-2334 EKKARKAMSKLGLRQ
+2334 LGLLCAWC
-2349 VTGVTRV
+2349 VAHTPLGGCPPILTRV
-2356 TIRKS
+2356 HR
-2361 KNILFVITKPD
+2361 FVQ
-2372 VYKSP
+2372 Y
-2377 ASDTYIVFGEAKIE
+2377 
-2391 DLSQQAQLAAAEKFK
+2391 
-2406 VQGEAVSNIQ
+2406 VS
-2416 ENTQTPTVQEESEE
+2416 
-2430 EEVDETGV
+2430 
-2438 EVKDIELVMSQANV
+2438 
-2452 SRAKAVRAL
+2452 
-2461 KNNSN
+2461 
-2466 DIVNA
+2466 
-2471 IMELTM
+2471 LT